1 MPILY
6 VLWVAEIKYVCMYVC
21 IEQRKEDLDL
31 AAALPGEFNI
41 INEDDDDAMDLVDL
55 EEDNPPPPPQ
65 APN

>member
-1 MPILY
+1 MC

-21 IEQRKEDLDL
+21 IELRKQDIDST
-31 AAALPGEFNI
+31 AALPGKFNMI
-41 INEDDDDAMDLVDL
+41 DDNDDDAMDLIDL